1 MLKLIAVVLLSFC
14 SLQARASVGEF
25 LYTTN
30 RSAEAWLAGLE
41 EKTTT
46 VNGVAWHYYA
56 RHAGKGDCI
65 VLVHG
70 FTAEAGNWFRFARHL
85 PKDRCLIVPDLPG
98 FGQSPYRA
106 DIGYRIPQQAQRL
119 QALVNSLSPKGRLHL
134 VGSSMGGHIVLTYT
148 LLDPTRVASLTLV
161 DAAGVISPIK
171 SDLTLQIEKT
181 GRNPFDVRRRED
193 FDAFLPMTMH
203 DIPWMPGL
211 VKTHIADEFVARN
224 NRYQSIFR
232 TIFGKDMSDARLGE
246 VKAPTLIVWGEKD
259 RLLHVAMADVFHKGI
274 AGSQKVI
281 YPDLGHLPFLEAPSR
296 MAKDWNAFF
305 SKVDKVAAS
314 H

>member
-1 MLKLIAVVLLSFC
+1 MLKWIAAVCLTL
-14 SLQARASVGEF
+14 ASVVAHASFGEF

-30 RSAEAWLAGLE
+30 RSAEAWLADLE
-41 EKTTT
+41 EKTAT
-46 VNGVAWHYYA
+46 VNGVQWHYYA

-98 FGQSPYRA
+98 FGQSPYKA
-106 DIGYRIPQQAQRL
+106 TMGFLIPQQAQRL
-119 QALVNSLSPKGRLHL
+119 QDFVNVVAPTGKRHL
-134 VGSSMGGHIVLTYT
+134 VGSSMGGHIVLTYA
-148 LLDPTRVASLTLV
+148 LQDQKRIASLSLI
-161 DAAGVISPIK
+161 DAAGVLSPVK

-193 FDAFLPMTMH
+193 FATFLPMTMH

-211 VKTHIADEFVARN
+211 VKTHLADEFVARN
-224 NRYQSIFR
+224 ARYQSIFR
-232 TIFGKDMSDARLGE
+232 TIFGKDMADARLHE
-246 VKAPTLIVWGEKD
+246 VQVPTLIIWGEKD

-274 AGSQKVI
+274 KGSQKVL
-281 YPDLGHLPFLEAPSR
+281 YPDLGHLPFLEDPAGTARDYKRFLES
-296 MAKDWNAFF
+296 
-305 SKVDKVAAS
+305 VAGQR

>member
-1 MLKLIAVVLLSFC
+1 MLKLVTALLLSVV
-14 SLQARASVGEF
+14 SLAAQASLGEF

-41 EKTTT
+41 EKTRQ
-46 VNGVAWHYYA
+46 VDGVTWHYYV
-56 RHAGKGDCI
+56 RDAGKGDCI

-70 FTAEAGNWFRFARHL
+70 FTAEAGNWFRFARHM

-106 DIGYRIPQQAQRL
+106 DIGYLIPQQASRL
-119 QALVNSLSPKGRLHL
+119 QAFVNAVSPSGKLHL
-134 VGSSMGGHIVLTYT
+134 AGSSMGGHIVLTYA
-148 LLDPTRVASLTLV
+148 LQDQKRVASLALF
-161 DAAGVISPIK
+161 DAAGVVSPMK

-181 GRNPFDVRRRED
+181 GRNPFDVRRPED
-193 FDAFLPMTMH
+193 FTAFLPMTMH

-211 VKTHIADEFVARN
+211 VKDHLADEFVERN
-224 NRYQSIFR
+224 ARYQSIFK
-232 TIFGKDMSDARLGE
+232 TIFGKDMWNERLHE
-246 VKAPTLIVWGEKD
+246 IKVPTLVIWGAKD

-274 AGSQKVI
+274 AGSKKVI

-296 MAKDWNAFF
+296 SADDYLMFLDGILTQAK
-305 SKVDKVAAS
+305 
-314 H
+314 